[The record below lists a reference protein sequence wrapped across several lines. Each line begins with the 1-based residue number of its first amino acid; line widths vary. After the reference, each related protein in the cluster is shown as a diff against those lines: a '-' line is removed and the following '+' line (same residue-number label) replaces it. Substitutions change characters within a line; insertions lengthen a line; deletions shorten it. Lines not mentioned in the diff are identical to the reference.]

1 MRSLLLY
8 RILTYALL
16 IVAGFL
22 ALMLLAALPAALANP
37 VLLLFVFLMACV
49 IIYSYSS
56 WRFLSQAIDK
66 HQYCKPR
73 LRDLI
78 KVNSYFTLGIGL
90 LFVLQAITL
99 MADPKLS
106 EEAANQAM
114 LSIPAEANYSKEDVV
129 KLLRFMER
137 VFLIYGFVLVT
148 HIFLTWTLLR
158 QHRDAF
164 ELPKDPE

>member
-8 RILTYALL
+8 RILSYALL

-78 KVNSYFTLGIGL
+78 KVNSYFALGIGL
-90 LFVLQAITL
+90 LFVLQGISL
-99 MADPKLS
+99 MADPNLS
-106 EEAANQAM
+106 EDAANQAM
-114 LSIPAEANYSKEDVV
+114 ANIPAEANFSKDDVL

-137 VFLIYGFVLVT
+137 FFLIYGFVLVT
-148 HIFLTWTLLR
+148 HIFLTWRLLR

-164 ELPKDPE
+164 DLPKEPE